1 MAIYTKRGDRG
12 ETSLYDPRNSQ
23 YIRISKDS
31 LKIAAIGATDELNSF
46 LGIIGNL
53 SFIQKDLFTINSILA
68 GAHLRFPTSKTKK
81 LERQLDKFEGS
92 LPVLKNF
99 IIYGGGKVGSFL
111 FFARALSRRAERAV
125 VALSKIEEIKPE
137 ILTYLNRLSDFLFM
151 LARDSNYKEG
161 IKEEVWKKS

>member
-99 IIYGGGKVGSFL
+99 IIYGGGKEGSFL
-111 FFARALSRRAERAV
+111 FFARALSRRCERAV
-125 VALSKIEEIKPE
+125 VKLSKFEEIKPE